1 MTKMYVG
8 NLPFSMD
15 ESAVRALFEKHGA
28 VQSVALINDRDTGRP
43 RGFGFV
49 EMASADAARAM
60 QALNGHDVDGRA
72 LKVNE
77 AQERTG
83 GGGGGGG
90 GSRGPTRW

>member
-43 RGFGFV
+43 AV
-49 EMASADAARAM
+49 LDS
-60 QALNGHDVDGRA
+60 
-72 LKVNE
+72 
-77 AQERTG
+77 
-83 GGGGGGG
+83 
-90 GSRGPTRW
+90 